1 MREQNKMKK
10 LFLVSLLGLVVG
22 MSVGLGNAIRA
33 VAYIVF
39 FREPIPCKIYLEK
52 KQYFDEELVE
62 KGLLF
67 SRDHFFRQKFKFLA
81 RQSGLQGVQGSGESR
96 GSS

>member
-22 MSVGLGNAIRA
+22 MSMGLGNAIRA
-33 VAYIVF
+33 VDYIVF

-52 KQYFDEELVE
+52 KQYFDEKLLE
-62 KGLLF
+62 KGRPYV
-67 SRDHFFRQKFKFLA
+67 SGSFFQAKVQIL
-81 RQSGLQGVQGSGESR
+81 GVPIGPPGGIR
-96 GSS
+96 LR

>member
-52 KQYFDEELVE
+52 NQYFDEKLVE
-62 KGLLF
+62 KGRPYV
-67 SRDHFFRQKFKFLA
+67 SGSFFQAK
-81 RQSGLQGVQGSGESR
+81 VQILGTPIGPAGGTR
-96 GSS
+96 LR